1 MNEEPIK
8 EQHSRDIDSL
18 HAACQSEGCP
28 ICRVVL
34 EHLERSIDNWEYE
47 GFSDVQ
53 HRYELIHS
61 RGFCPLHT
69 WQLAQ
74 RSNGFRL
81 GLIYNEILT
90 DVEQELDRD
99 YRNLTTADSTDSK
112 RTSSLKKWWSKRF
125 NRTLERHASVNP
137 RYDECP
143 FCRTRSNVEQRVILT
158 LVQQLQSEEMRLLL
172 SQSTGLCLVHL
183 AQARQQAEIAAPT
196 VSAHIV
202 ACQLT
207 CIRRVM
213 EELRELVRKH
223 DYRFTDEPRGN
234 EMTSWRRGA
243 ELCAGNPGV
252 R

>member
-1 MNEEPIK
+1 MQEEPIK

-18 HAACQSEGCP
+18 RAACEREGCP
-28 ICRVVL
+28 VCTVVL
-34 EHLERSIDNWEYE
+34 EYLERSIDNWEYE
-47 GFSDVQ
+47 GFSDVE

-90 DVEQELDRD
+90 DVEQKLDQD
-99 YRNLTTADSTDSK
+99 YRRLAALDDTVSK
-112 RTSSLKKWWSKRF
+112 RTSSLKKWWGRQF
-125 NRTLERHASVNP
+125 HRTVETPAKANP
-137 RYDECP
+137 RYDQCP
-143 FCRTRSNVEQRVILT
+143 FCHTRSNIEQRLIST
-158 LVQQLQSEEMRLLL
+158 LVQQLRSEEMQLLL
-172 SQSTGLCLVHL
+172 SQTTGLCLAHL
-183 AQARQQAEIAAPT
+183 AQARHQAEVEEPT
-196 VSAHIV
+196 VSRHIL

-207 CIRRVM
+207 CIRRVL
-213 EELRELVRKH
+213 EEVRELVRKH
-223 DYRFTDEPRGN
+223 DYRFSDEPQGN